1 MWAFILLS
9 AVRYWIGQGLVID
22 RDTGWLSQAFITRG
36 HMMDR
41 GGGPFTLGWGWEAGL
56 GGSACLVSPQPQQN
70 ITYLGTHRLEAR
82 QGTDCHTL
90 VIHAAALGA
99 GQHVHETV
107 HLRRRATLCV
117 E

>member
-1 MWAFILLS
+1 M
-9 AVRYWIGQGLVID
+9 V
-22 RDTGWLSQAFITRG
+22 
-36 HMMDR
+36 
-41 GGGPFTLGWGWEAGL
+41 AGL
-56 GGSACLVSPQPQQN
+56 ERATSVQNWSN
-70 ITYLGTHRLEAR
+70 ITYLGANGLEAR

-107 HLRRRATLCV
+107 HLGRGATLCM